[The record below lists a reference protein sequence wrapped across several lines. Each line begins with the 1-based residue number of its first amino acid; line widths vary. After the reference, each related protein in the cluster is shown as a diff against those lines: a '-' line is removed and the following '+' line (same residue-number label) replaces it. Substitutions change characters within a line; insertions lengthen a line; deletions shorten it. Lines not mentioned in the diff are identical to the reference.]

1 YILTMIGVGLAL
13 VTFLGFEETMFHR
26 TPDMVS
32 GGDGIEEPVAEIRME
47 QLSHDIE
54 GRGLQKGHAYKP
66 RETSEEGNPPSIQAA
81 PFAATETSRTF
92 VQSLKLWGYRH
103 PDQPSSFGAIILPFK
118 LLFSFPAVFVSGL
131 LVGGI
136 LSWYNVLSG
145 SLALVLGNPPYNFSA
160 DSVGL
165 TYLASLVGVSIGCL
179 ISGWASDKLAVFMA
193 RRNGGVME
201 PEQRLW
207 ICSLALL
214 IHPAGCLLY
223 GVGASYH
230 IHWFAVVFGQGMIC
244 VTLPM
249 GSTLAYTYVMD
260 SYGEMAGD
268 GIVSTI
274 LVRNTMGFAF
284 GYAVVRM
291 INALTLRYAFVLIA
305 VLGEAIWGIGML
317 MILLGKPMR
326 RATAQRYWNLVE
338 ETGATAH

>member
-1 YILTMIGVGLAL
+1 
-13 VTFLGFEETMFHR
+13 
-26 TPDMVS
+26 
-32 GGDGIEEPVAEIRME
+32 
-47 QLSHDIE
+47 
-54 GRGLQKGHAYKP
+54 
-66 RETSEEGNPPSIQAA
+66 
-81 PFAATETSRTF
+81 
-92 VQSLKLWGYRH
+92 
-103 PDQPSSFGAIILPFK
+103 
-118 LLFSFPAVFVSGL
+118 
-131 LVGGI
+131 
-136 LSWYNVLSG
+136 
-145 SLALVLGNPPYNFSA
+145 
-160 DSVGL
+160 
-165 TYLASLVGVSIGCL
+165 
-179 ISGWASDKLAVFMA
+179 
-193 RRNGGVME
+193 
-201 PEQRLW
+201 
-207 ICSLALL
+207 LL

-291 INALTLRYAFVLIA
+291 INELTLRYAFVLIA

-326 RATAQRYWNLVE
+326 RATAQRYWKLVE
-338 ETGATAH
+338 ETGASAH